1 VSTHRSDLL
10 DGDLVEQT
18 VDATVQKRDLELE
31 GHGLVLPL
39 LEQLGQAL
47 TAGQNEAGGG
57 LSRIKQLANRKD
69 WTHIEIGT
77 ELRKGGHITVLRQ
90 VELER
95 ARDGLHDLVLGGGTD
110 ARDRETDAAS
120 RLT

>member
-69 WTHIEIGT
+69 
-77 ELRKGGHITVLRQ
+77 
-90 VELER
+90 
-95 ARDGLHDLVLGGGTD
+95 
-110 ARDRETDAAS
+110 
-120 RLT
+120 